1 MVLAVLCRR
10 RAVSASRSLLRLRAR
25 ESDTNRAS
33 GSQRVE
39 PPKRQLMVCC
49 PLSCSLLLDGAST
62 RSAVQCASAH
72 AGTCPCG
79 TGRAGTSDTR
89 MGTAGRAQRIDA
101 SEYAH
106 KVRSILEKE
115 YATHPSDQMNTLL
128 AKAILADSA
137 ASMAPR
143 RNIQAG
149 SPLEGVIIFLCI
161 MALGELPLR
170 CSTCC
175 ALPTVV
181 TRPSL
186 SARPPA
192 HPHRQESMRS
202 SE

>member
-1 MVLAVLCRR
+1 
-10 RAVSASRSLLRLRAR
+10 
-25 ESDTNRAS
+25 
-33 GSQRVE
+33 VE

-170 CSTCC
+170 CSTRAAPSRLSSRGRRCLLARLRTPIVRNRC
-175 ALPTVV
+175 APLNDACWRHVQAPGCWAG
-181 TRPSL
+181 SC
-186 SARPPA
+186 
-192 HPHRQESMRS
+192 S
-202 SE
+202 S